1 MPKAAV
7 VPGDGWECAT
17 AGQRPD
23 ALQGGHAQAWG
34 DWCTTRWVMVGEG
47 DVRPHLAI
55 SAGQVHRM
63 ALRSRDAPWDAS
75 GVPPVVA
82 NYQVRDSAGEHSET
96 NRAGVQRGTAKWCTH
111 DDVCL

>member
-1 MPKAAV
+1 MPRGGARRRV
-7 VPGDGWECAT
+7 GVAT

-23 ALQGGHAQAWG
+23 VLQGGHAQAWG

-82 NYQVRDSAGEHSET
+82 NYLVRDSAGEHSET